1 MELIYNIVDNTNN
14 NVYVGK
20 TNNMKTR
27 MQKHISDMKSEKY
40 YCSSEIVL
48 KNNDWTEIII
58 EDNLSE
64 EDAYHREIYYIQN
77 TPNCINQIKY
87 NFDKKSWGKEYNKN
101 RKNKDVILKRKKEY
115 YQKNKEKMNK
125 QNKENYE
132 KKVIKSVLDNIISQI
147 ELDYS

>member
-1 MELIYNIVDNTNN
+1 MESIYNIVDNTNN